1 MFHLVHHHCHS
12 SPALQKPA
20 IELQRITE
28 CISLLLTTHFRLKLR
43 VDICVLICYVPF
55 FFFVRSGGLY
65 RWELRRK
72 LFFASL
78 NPNCL
83 YHTLELDTITELSFS
98 RWGLKST
105 KGDSGVPTDL
115 TSYKHI
121 MPSTQSTLP
130 GKKSF
135 TLEQIFS
142 LEHFTILHLLDLW
155 INSWRS
161 RILWENLNI
170 LRKLKWSD
178 GWFLI

>member
-1 MFHLVHHHCHS
+1 MHLS
-12 SPALQKPA
+12 SAHDSFQ
-20 IELQRITE
+20 IEVACRHL
-28 CISLLLTTHFRLKLR
+28 CINML
-43 VDICVLICYVPF
+43 CAF

-130 GKKSF
+130 GKKKLHAWADFLFGAFHYF
-135 TLEQIFS
+135 TFAGFMDKLLKKQNIMRKP
-142 LEHFTILHLLDLW
+142 EHFKEVKMEWWLIFNIGLD
-155 INSWRS
+155 
-161 RILWENLNI
+161 ENPI
-170 LRKLKWSD
+170 YSS
-178 GWFLI
+178 